1 MLYKRLFLN
10 VSLRV
15 FGILIN
21 SLLLAYVWFQ
31 FFDWLIALN
40 LLFFL
45 LLQCV
50 MLIRSLNRLNQD
62 LENFFISVRNK
73 DTSVI
78 FNQMNKNSSLRKV
91 YKQFDFINEDMQNLR
106 FEIENRNQYFKTL
119 VEHVGVGLIAF
130 DEKGKV
136 SLFNPAANE
145 LFNLNQLFRIQDLDR
160 IQTGLCDE
168 LLSLKPGEQKLISL
182 YRNKDVVH
190 LSVKISDLKLGDK
203 RVRLVSFQN
212 IKNELDEKELDSWQ
226 KLIRVLTHEIMN
238 SVSPIN
244 SSIGTMMD
252 LFADEATGK
261 AIKADQIN
269 TEILDDV
276 LTALSIIDERNT
288 GMIDFVTRFRD
299 LTLLPEP
306 NFQTMNI
313 EKLVRDVIALLSH
326 DIDEGN
332 ITCQLDVRETNLD
345 IRADKG
351 MLEQVLINLLR
362 NAIQAL
368 NEVEFKRLDII
379 IGLNG
384 KGRPYIEVVDN
395 GCGIS
400 EEIKSEIFV
409 PFFTTKEQGTGIG
422 LSLSRQLMR
431 LHGGTLNLQ
440 TEVGQTSF
448 IMRF

>member
-10 VSLRV
+10 VSFRV
-15 FGILIN
+15 FGILIT
-21 SLLLAYVWFQ
+21 SLLLAYVWFR
-31 FFDWLIALN
+31 FFDWLIILN
-40 LLFFL
+40 LIFFL
-45 LLQCV
+45 GLQCIL
-50 MLIRSLNRLNQD
+50 LIRSLNKMNQD
-62 LENFFISVRNK
+62 LEYFFMAVRNK
-73 DTSVI
+73 DTSMI
-78 FNQMNKNSSLRKV
+78 FNQMKKNESLRKV
-91 YKQFDFINEDMQNLR
+91 YQQFEFINQDMQDLR

-136 SLFNPAANE
+136 SLFNTAAKE
-145 LFNLNQLFRIQDLDR
+145 LFNLHQLFRIQDLDR
-160 IQTGLCDE
+160 IQYGLCDD
-168 LLSLKPGEQKLISL
+168 LLNLNPGEQKLISL
-182 YRNKDVVH
+182 YRNKEVVH
-190 LSVKISDLKLGDK
+190 LSLKISDLKLGDE
-203 RVRLVSFQN
+203 RVKLVSFQN

-244 SSIGTMMD
+244 SSIGTMTE
-252 LFADEATGK
+252 LFTDEDTGY
-261 AIKADQIN
+261 AIKADQIDA
-269 TEILDDV
+269 EILDDV

-306 NFQTMNI
+306 NFQQLNL
-313 EKLVRDVIALLSH
+313 EKLVRDVMSLLAQ
-326 DIDEGN
+326 DIKDIN
-332 ITCQLDVRETNLD
+332 ITYHLDVMEDNLN
-345 IRADKG
+345 IKADKA
-351 MLEQVLINLLR
+351 MLEQILINLLR

-368 NEVEFKRLDII
+368 ADVEFKRLYIVM
-379 IGLNG
+379 GLNE
-384 KGRPYIEVVDN
+384 KARPYIEVVDN

-409 PFFTTKEQGTGIG
+409 PFFTTKEEGTGIG

-440 TEVGQTSF
+440 SETGRTSF

>member
-1 MLYKRLFLN
+1 M
-10 VSLRV
+10 
-15 FGILIN
+15 
-21 SLLLAYVWFQ
+21 
-31 FFDWLIALN
+31 
-40 LLFFL
+40 
-45 LLQCV
+45 
-50 MLIRSLNRLNQD
+50 NQD
-62 LENFFISVRNK
+62 LENFFIAIRNK
-73 DTSVI
+73 DTSTI
-78 FNQMNKNSSLRKV
+78 FNQMKQSDSLRKV
-91 YKQFDFINEDMQNLR
+91 YQQFEFINQDMQNLR
-106 FEIENRNQYFKTL
+106 FEIENQNQYFKTL

-136 SLFNPAANE
+136 SLFNPAAKE
-145 LFNLNQLFRIQDLDR
+145 LFNFYQLYRIQDLER
-160 IQTGLCDE
+160 IQQGLCDE

-182 YRNKDVVH
+182 YRNNDVVH
-190 LSVKISDLKLGDK
+190 LSLKISELKLGDN

-244 SSIGTMMD
+244 SSIGTLTE
-252 LFADEATGK
+252 LFTDEETGK

-269 TEILDDV
+269 AEILDDV

-306 NFQTMNI
+306 NFQDLNL
-313 EKLVRDVIALLSH
+313 EKLVRDVLSLLAQ
-326 DIDEGN
+326 DIKDIN
-332 ITCQLDVRETNLD
+332 ITYQLTVLEYDLD
-345 IRADKG
+345 IKADKA

-368 NEVEFKRLDII
+368 AAVEFKRLDII
-379 IGLNG
+379 IGLNE
-384 KGRPYIEVVDN
+384 KARPYIEVVDS

-409 PFFTTKEQGTGIG
+409 PFFTTKEEGTGIG

-431 LHGGTLNLQ
+431 LHGGTLNVQ
-440 TEVGQTSF
+440 SEKGRTSF